1 MASAGFTDTIYV
13 VASTDM
19 LRVPIMLNRIEE
31 QMKTLKQLQTSG
43 TLKLSAEAIDGVVI
57 SQAQTIEQQVQ
68 AVARRVEETIL
79 AGTAHRQLM
88 AASLPS

>member
-1 MASAGFTDTIYV
+1 V

-43 TLKLSAEAIDGVVI
+43 TLKLSAEALEGVVI
-57 SQAQTIEQQVQ
+57 SPAQTIEQQVQ

-79 AGTAHRQLM
+79 AGVVGQRPPI
-88 AASLPS
+88 ASTLPS